1 MCVLSY
7 LLIESK
13 MRISQT
19 KDMILDVL
27 TEVIDIKDVKS
38 KDYQMFVIYEGPS
51 DVAFEDIGINIS
63 SDLLMDFRLYES
75 YMFKDKIKMEAH
87 MLFIEKLLE
96 NISFNQFMYLKDID
110 ILKLSLTHIT
120 HSDYV
125 HIFKRYIDDTQ
136 MLNNIKVYLESNQNM
151 SEAAKKLYI
160 HRNTLIQ
167 RIDKFITVTGIDIKM
182 FVPGY
187 VIYYLLTH

>member
-1 MCVLSY
+1 ML
-7 LLIESK
+7 
-13 MRISQT
+13 ISQT

-87 MLFIEKLLE
+87 MFFIEKLLK
-96 NISFNQFMYLKDID
+96 NTSFNQFMYLKDID